1 MSKRKRPP
9 GHPTPWQKIIEGC
22 ENGVGIRLSW
32 DELAKLNQ
40 DDAIVT
46 RAQLDE
52 EDEEGVYTP
61 DYIPA
66 ER

>member
-1 MSKRKRPP
+1 MTKRIRPS
-9 GHPTPWQKIIEGC
+9 GHPTPWQRVVEAY
-22 ENGVGIRLSW
+22 EEGVGIRLSW

-46 RAQLDE
+46 RAQFDDE
-52 EDEEGVYTP
+52 TEDGIINTNYE
-61 DYIPA
+61 PA